1 MVNPLNIDIA
11 WSDVVDDGAVVFS
24 MQWGVMSF
32 QYRVVYDDLHST
44 MLFLADFAGNGK
56 WKACR

>member
-1 MVNPLNIDIA
+1 MFHWLGQYY
-11 WSDVVDDGAVVFS
+11 DGDAS
-24 MQWGVMSF
+24 MQWGGMNF